1 MRITS
6 MLNATGQFRYVFS
19 GPDILIFPSIPSTC
33 NMFFQI
39 LYYYIIIFHKKK
51 VLFISQGEGYNEE
64 KQQEEFYHECSYRK
78 LTDQKKCAILPRPG
92 YQRGGSSADLENRR
106 LRSQRHGE
114 TDLEIHGRH
123 GSGKDPEA
131 GRSHRPGTETGKL

>member
-1 MRITS
+1 
-6 MLNATGQFRYVFS
+6 MLNSTGQFRYLFS
-19 GPDILIFPSIPSTC
+19 VPDIVIFPTIPSTC

-51 VLFISQGEGYNEE
+51 VLFISPGEGYNEE

-92 YQRGGSSADLENRR
+92 YQRGGSSADLESSRSEERR
-106 LRSQRHGE
+106 VGDR
-114 TDLEIHGRH
+114 
-123 GSGKDPEA
+123 
-131 GRSHRPGTETGKL
+131 